1 MNLSIDQTYK
11 GFTWVQVGWRMITR
25 KSTLGRPSVKIRT
38 HSLVSNIYVDV
49 INHDLCLF
57 PHPSQS
63 RVNLHQDPNNLNIL
77 QRKESIVLHVDQNY
91 YRFMKLFLW
100 PLCPKTN
107 ILYSRRVCDR
117 KSDFVTVIWSTVILP
132 EDDASLSQWSKSH
145 VNFATWCKCYNYHFQ
160 VYDSS

>member
-25 KSTLGRPSVKIRT
+25 KSTMGRPSVKIRT

-63 RVNLHQDPNNLNIL
+63 RVNLHQAGS
-77 QRKESIVLHVDQNY
+77 KT
-91 YRFMKLFLW
+91 LW
-100 PLCPKTN
+100 IFCRARNPYFYTLTKT
-107 ILYSRRVCDR
+107 IADSWSFFFGHCALKPTSCTYSRRVCDR

-132 EDDASLSQWSKSH
+132 EDYAYSVSTEMVKKPRQFRNLVQML
-145 VNFATWCKCYNYHFQ
+145 
-160 VYDSS
+160 

>member
-1 MNLSIDQTYK
+1 M
-11 GFTWVQVGWRMITR
+11 
-25 KSTLGRPSVKIRT
+25 STSWMAHDHKKKHYGRPSVKIRT

-49 INHDLCLF
+49 INHNLCSASFLI
-57 PHPSQS
+57 HH
-63 RVNLHQDPNNLNIL
+63 NLEWIYIRIQNTLNIL
-77 QRKESIVLHVDQNY
+77 QRKESAVLHVDQNY
-91 YRFMKLFLW
+91 NRFMKLFLW

-132 EDDASLSQWSKSH
+132 EDDPSLSQWSKSH

-160 VYDSS
+160 VYDLS

>member
-1 MNLSIDQTYK
+1 M
-11 GFTWVQVGWRMITR
+11 
-25 KSTLGRPSVKIRT
+25 GRPPVKIRI

-63 RVNLHQDPNNLNIL
+63 GVNLHQVPKHLEYFAEKGI
-77 QRKESIVLHVDQNY
+77 IVLHVDQNY
-91 YRFMKLFLW
+91 NRFMKLFLW

-117 KSDFVTVIWSTVILP
+117 KSDFVTVI
-132 EDDASLSQWSKSH
+132 
-145 VNFATWCKCYNYHFQ
+145 
-160 VYDSS
+160 